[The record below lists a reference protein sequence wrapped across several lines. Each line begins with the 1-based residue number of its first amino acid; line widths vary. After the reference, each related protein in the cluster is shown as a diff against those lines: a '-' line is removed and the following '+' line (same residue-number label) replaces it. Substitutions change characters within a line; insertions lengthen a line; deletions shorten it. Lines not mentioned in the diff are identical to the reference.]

1 MQKDILIIHFSNI
14 FYIGLSDSFNDN
26 KDNNMRR
33 IIFLILI
40 ISSLIAYSSSLVAQ
54 GIIEKYAE
62 VPYPVDNIA
71 YNVNNELVYSNHPF
85 FSPEIRVMHYD
96 PKSETASA
104 FPNKKWNTRR
114 KNDDMYLD
122 DVLGVRNDNSGIVWM
137 LDMGLKSDIT
147 PKLVG
152 WDTKRNKLLKI
163 YYIPK
168 PASVETSQL
177 NDFVIDNKHHVFI
190 IADEGIGRGGD
201 GSRGALI
208 IVDIKTGTTRR
219 VLDGHKSTM
228 PDVNSPIV
236 IDGKLIGLEKNGKMN
251 PIFVGADGITLDKN
265 NEWLYYAPLNGS
277 KLYRIKVEDLIN
289 ERYSDFDLSEKIE
302 VYSDKPNNGGFS
314 IDKEGNLYFTNIE
327 SKSIGIIS
335 VKEKRYSVFAKNENM
350 LWPDGLS
357 YSNDGY
363 MYVSAAQ
370 VHLGKPFNMGQDKT
384 KRPFYIF
391 RFKPKKEGIFG
402 R

>member
-1 MQKDILIIHFSNI
+1 MHKIV
-14 FYIGLSDSFNDN
+14 Y
-26 KDNNMRR
+26 R
-33 IIFLILI
+33 ILI
-40 ISSLIAYSSSLVAQ
+40 ISSLVIHSFSLEAQ

-62 VPYPVDNIA
+62 VPYSVGNIA

-85 FSPEIRVMHYD
+85 FSPDIRVMHYD
-96 PKSETASA
+96 PKSKIASA

-114 KNDDMYLD
+114 DKDDMYLD

-137 LDMGLKSDIT
+137 LDMGLKSNIT

-152 WDTKRNKLLKI
+152 WDTKRNKLFKI

-208 IVDIKTGTTRR
+208 IVDMETGITRR
-219 VLDGHKSTM
+219 VLDGHESTM
-228 PDVNSPIV
+228 ADISSPIV
-236 IDGKLIGLEKNGKMN
+236 IDGRLMGVEKNGKVD
-251 PIFVGADGITLDKN
+251 PVLVGADGITLDKN
-265 NEWLYYAPLNGS
+265 NEWLYYAPLSGS
-277 KLYRIKVEDLIN
+277 KLYRIRVEDLVN
-289 ERYSDFDLSEKIE
+289 ERYSDFDLASKVEF
-302 VYSDKPNNGGFS
+302 YSDKPNNGGLS
-314 IDKEGNLYFTNIE
+314 IDRGGNLYFTNIE
-327 SKSIGIIS
+327 SKSIGMIS
-335 VKEKRYSVFAKNENM
+335 AQDKKYSVFVKNKDM

-357 YSNDGY
+357 YNNDGY

-370 VHLGKPFNMGQDKT
+370 VYLGAHFNMGVDKT
-384 KRPFYIF
+384 KKPFYIF
-391 RFKPKKEGIFG
+391 RFKPQDEGIFG